1 MTSGI
6 YMIEHRESGKRYIGR
21 SVDIE
26 QRWYQHKSEALRKE
40 KRSNNPMHN
49 AIRKYGPEAFNWKI
63 LVSAPERL
71 HATLERQFIEDWCTY
86 KPHGYNLGGTEGGFP
101 PRAAIDRMAPEE
113 KARWEEVLQ
122 RVARTGHEALKELR
136 QDPEY
141 EAWYRSVK
149 SEGSRKREANIKAR
163 READPEYDAKERQRR
178 RDAALKNRNP
188 DRTKFKA
195 TIKEKMAND
204 PEFAA
209 AFRESRRRA
218 NARSIEV
225 RRAKGFAKWTDERKA
240 AFSENHP
247 HRAPEVRAS
256 KSVKMKQRHAEKVT
270 CPHCGRSGSIISFRP
285 YHFDN
290 CKHKETE

>member
-26 QRWYQHKSEALRKE
+26 QRWYQHKSEALRSE

-49 AIRKYGPEAFNWKI
+49 AIRKYGPEAFDWKI
-63 LVSAPERL
+63 LISAPERL
-71 HATLERQFIEDWCTY
+71 HATLERQFIEDWGTY

-101 PRAAIDRMAPEE
+101 PRAAIDRMDPEE

-163 READPEYDAKERQRR
+163 READPEYDAQERER
-178 RDAALKNRNP
+178 
-188 DRTKFKA
+188 
-195 TIKEKMAND
+195 
-204 PEFAA
+204 
-209 AFRESRRRA
+209 RRRA
-218 NARSIEV
+218 ALSPNRRNNSAQSSATFQERMRADPEYAERV
-225 RRAKGFAKWTDERKA
+225 RDNRAKAGRISWERRREERRRLNLEMLEKL
-240 AFSENHP
+240 
-247 HRAPEVRAS
+247 RACLS
-256 KSVKMKQRHAEKVT
+256 
-270 CPHCGRSGSIISFRP
+270 
-285 YHFDN
+285 
-290 CKHKETE
+290 